1 MKPKIPPR
9 SEWKRGW
16 IAEDQENHI
25 LICVDCDGNV
35 VGTCNTLMP
44 PVMVKRWIIKIG
56 EFKQVNILNQKR
68 YIDTWNEKM
77 VDDDDD
83 KFRKE

>member
-16 IAEDQENHI
+16 IAHDEQNHI

-56 EFKQVNILNQKR
+56 EFKQVNILNQRR

-83 KFRKE
+83 KYRFE